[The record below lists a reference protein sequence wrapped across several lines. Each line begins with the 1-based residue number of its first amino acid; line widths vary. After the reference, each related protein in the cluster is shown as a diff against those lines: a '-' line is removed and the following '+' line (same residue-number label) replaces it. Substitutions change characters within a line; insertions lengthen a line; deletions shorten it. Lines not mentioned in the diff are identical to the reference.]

1 MAPKTRLD
9 PLVRMRERG
18 EDHAL
23 ESLARAQ
30 QALSRTRDRLRA
42 MNERAAADG
51 RGAGEAAMWAVE
63 ESAHARAMQDAR
75 AVERELA
82 QAHGA
87 ERAARAAYERAWR
100 DAEATRRLREKLR
113 QDLLQDAQKREQ
125 RALDELA
132 TQGFNGKR

>member
-9 PLVRMRERG
+9 PVVQMRERG
-18 EDHAL
+18 EESAL
-23 ESLARAQ
+23 QGLARAQ
-30 QALSRTRDRLRA
+30 QAIARARDRLRA
-42 MNERAAADG
+42 MNDRAAADE
-51 RGAGEAAMWAVE
+51 RAAGEAAMWAAE
-63 ESAHARAMQDAR
+63 ESAHTRALQEAR

-100 DAEATRRLREKLR
+100 DAEATRRLREKIR
-113 QDLLQDAQKREQ
+113 QDLAHDAEKREQ